1 MLIAMPYTICSEHRV
16 IVAKAKIMLTR
27 IPASAP
33 ASTPSSGLPVVTLTR
48 NPVRDPM
55 AAIPSM
61 PMLTSPARW
70 EYSSANERK
79 ISGDEILTAARIRFA
94 I

>member
-1 MLIAMPYTICSEHRV
+1 MLIAIPYTICSAHRV
-16 IVAKAKIMLTR
+16 TVAKAKIMLTR

-33 ASTPSSGLPVVTLTR
+33 ASTPSSGLPVITLTR
-48 NPVRDPM
+48 NPTRDPM

-61 PMLTSPARW
+61 PIFTSPARW
-70 EYSSANERK
+70 EYSSASERK
-79 ISGDEILTAARIRFA
+79 ISGEVIRMAARIRFA